1 MDKNSVKPSEGKLGI
16 LCVGL
21 GAVSSTFITGVLMIR
36 KGMGKPIGS
45 ITQMAKIRVGR
56 GDKAEYKHVSEI
68 VPMPALDDIVF
79 GVLGL
84 VDEESSEGTM
94 GKVVSGLMDMV
105 LESRAAAKAAK
116 DWNTSDHIR
125 DCLKALGIQVKDTRD
140 GAEWTLSE

>member
-1 MDKNSVKPSEGKLGI
+1 MKIAIVDYGTGNLRSVGQAVRAVADGVYEALCDDLNTPQALAHISESVRMINS
-16 LCVGL
+16 
-21 GAVSSTFITGVLMIR
+21 
-36 KGMGKPIGS
+36 
-45 ITQMAKIRVGR
+45 AKAGQLSLTEA
-56 GDKAEYKHVSEI
+56 DLKALVQVY
-68 VPMPALDDIVF
+68 DDIVF

>member
-68 VPMPALDDIVF
+68 VPMPTLDDIVF